1 MINIS
6 EVLETN
12 KMIERENLDVRTI
25 TMGISLLDC
34 ADKSLEVTCE
44 KIYNKITTLARDLVK
59 TGEEISRE
67 FAIPIVN
74 KRISITPISLV
85 GSACCKIPADYV
97 VIAKTLD
104 KAAKEVGVNF
114 LGGYSAIVSKGMTKS
129 DELLIRS
136 IPQAMAETERICSSI
151 NVGSTKTG
159 INMDAV
165 RLMGDIILQTAEYTK
180 EQDSLGCAKL
190 VVLCNAPDDNP
201 FMAGAFHGVSE
212 ADAIINVGVS
222 GPGVV
227 KYALEQMDKHA
238 GVNPT
243 VGTGLANFEVLCET
257 IKKTAFKI
265 TRVGQLVAQEAS
277 KRLGVPFGIIDLSL
291 APTPAIGDS
300 VADILQCIG
309 VERAGAPG
317 TTAALALLNDQVKKG
332 GVMASSY
339 VGGLSGAFIPVSEDQ
354 GMIDAAVAGAL
365 TIEKLEA
372 MTCVCSVGLDMI
384 AIPGNTSAAT
394 ISGIIADESAI
405 GMVNQKTTAVR
416 IIPVI
421 GKNVGDTVEFGG
433 LLGYAPIMPVNTFGC
448 ERLVNRGGRIPAP
461 IHSFKN

>member
-1 MINIS
+1 MINLR
-6 EVLETN
+6 EVVETN
-12 KMIERENLDVRTI
+12 EMIEKENLDVRTI

-34 ADKSLEVTCE
+34 IDSDVERVCDRIYH
-44 KIYNKITTLARDLVK
+44 KIYESAKDLVK
-59 TGEEISRE
+59 TGEDISRE
-67 FAIPIVN
+67 FGVPIVN
-74 KRISITPISLV
+74 KRISVTPIGLV
-85 GSACCKIPADYV
+85 GGAACKTKEDFV
-97 VIAKTLD
+97 KIAKTLD
-104 KAAKEVGVNF
+104 RVAKDVGVNF
-114 LGGYSAIVSKGMTKS
+114 IGGYSALVAKGMTPAE
-129 DELLIRS
+129 ELLIRS
-136 IPQAMAETERICSSI
+136 IPMALSETERIMSSV

-165 RLMGDIILQTAEYTK
+165 RLMGDIIKETAERTK
-180 EQDSLGCAKL
+180 EQDSLGCTKL

-201 FMAGAFHGVSE
+201 FMAGAFHGVTE
-212 ADAIINVGVS
+212 ADQIINVGVS

-227 KYALEQMDKHA
+227 KTALSKVR
-238 GVNPT
+238 GK
-243 VGTGLANFEVLCET
+243 NFEILCET
-257 IKKTAFKI
+257 IKKTAFKV

-277 KRLGVPFGIIDLSL
+277 KRLNVPFGIIDLSL

-300 VADILQCIG
+300 VADILCEIG
-309 VERAGAPG
+309 LEHAGAPG

-354 GMIDAAVAGAL
+354 GMIDAVDAGAL

-384 AIPGNTSAAT
+384 AIPGNTPNTT
-394 ISGIIADESAI
+394 IAGIIADEMAI

-421 GKNVGDTVEFGG
+421 GKGVGENVEFGG
-433 LLGYAPIMPVNTFGC
+433 LLGHAPIMPVNGFSC
-448 ERLVNRGGRIPAP
+448 ESFVNRGGRIPAP

>member
-1 MINIS
+1 MINIT

-12 KMIERENLDVRTI
+12 KMIEQENLDVRTI
-25 TMGISLLDC
+25 TMGINLLDC
-34 ADKSLEVTCE
+34 ADSNLEVLCQN
-44 KIYNKITTLARDLVK
+44 IYNKITGLAKNLVQ
-59 TGEEISRE
+59 TGEDISKE
-67 FAIPIVN
+67 FGVPIVN
-74 KRISITPISLV
+74 KRISITPIALV
-85 GSACCKIPADYV
+85 GGTACKTPDDYV
-97 VIAKTLD
+97 QIAKTLD
-104 KAAKEVGVNF
+104 KAAGELGVNF
-114 LGGYSAIVSKGMTKS
+114 IGGYSAIVSKGMSRS

-136 IPQAMAETERICSSI
+136 IPKALACTERICSSV

-165 RLMGDIILQTAEYTK
+165 KLMGEIIKETAEMTK
-180 EQDSLGCAKL
+180 ERDSLGCAKL

-212 ADAIINVGVS
+212 PDAVINVGVS

-227 KYALEQMDKHA
+227 KYALEQIRGKS
-238 GVNPT
+238 
-243 VGTGLANFEVLCET
+243 FEVLCET
-257 IKKTAFKI
+257 IKRTAFKI

-277 KRLGVPFGIIDLSL
+277 RRLNVPFGIIDLSL
-291 APTPAIGDS
+291 APTPAVGDS
-300 VADILQCIG
+300 VAEILQEIG
-309 VERAGAPG
+309 LEYPGAPG

-354 GMIDAAVAGAL
+354 GMIDAVVAGAL

-384 AIPGNTSAAT
+384 AIPGSTSAAT
-394 ISGIIADESAI
+394 ISGMIADESAI

-416 IIPVI
+416 IIPVV
-421 GKNVGDTVEFGG
+421 GKEVGDMVEFGG
-433 LLGYAPIMPVNTFGC
+433 LLGYAPVMPVNRFSC
-448 ERLVNRGGRIPAP
+448 EAFVNRGGRIPAP